1 MCSTVLTPTSV
12 DNIGREMHDFCRSL
26 FPVCRSITGN
36 GLRESLLAVKQ
47 ILADLNIVEVPT
59 GTRCFDW
66 VVPKEW
72 NIRDAYIVTPSGEK
86 ICDFKKNNLHV
97 VGYSIPVNKRIA
109 LGELQTHLHSRPDMP
124 KAIPYVTSYYQERW
138 GFCLTEE
145 KRLQLV
151 PGEYEV
157 RIDSEL
163 KIGSLTYGELLVPG
177 QSTQE
182 VFFSTYLCHPSMA
195 NNELSGPAVV
205 AHLARWIQ
213 SLPNR
218 HYTYRFVFIPETI
231 GSICYLSRN
240 LDRLRKYVVAGYNV
254 TCVGDDRAYS
264 FLPTPEGNT
273 LSDEVARHVLGHTH
287 PEYIV
292 YENADRESDERQYG
306 SPGVDLPVCS
316 IMRSKYRAYPEYHT
330 SLDNLELVTPSGLFG
345 AYDVYQKC
353 VECLE
358 MNPILKSTV
367 VCEPQ
372 LGRRGLYPTLSDGK
386 HYDQIKIMRNLIGYA
401 NGRRSLL
408 AIAGKLK
415 IPLWQIQ
422 PVARRLMDEGLLG
435 EIRETITE

>member
-1 MCSTVLTPTSV
+1 MLTPTSV

-163 KIGSLTYGELLVPG
+163 KIGSLTYGELLVP
-177 QSTQE
+177 
-182 VFFSTYLCHPSMA
+182 
-195 NNELSGPAVV
+195 
-205 AHLARWIQ
+205 
-213 SLPNR
+213 
-218 HYTYRFVFIPETI
+218 
-231 GSICYLSRN
+231 
-240 LDRLRKYVVAGYNV
+240 
-254 TCVGDDRAYS
+254 
-264 FLPTPEGNT
+264 
-273 LSDEVARHVLGHTH
+273 
-287 PEYIV
+287 
-292 YENADRESDERQYG
+292 
-306 SPGVDLPVCS
+306 
-316 IMRSKYRAYPEYHT
+316 
-330 SLDNLELVTPSGLFG
+330 
-345 AYDVYQKC
+345 
-353 VECLE
+353 
-358 MNPILKSTV
+358 
-367 VCEPQ
+367 
-372 LGRRGLYPTLSDGK
+372 
-386 HYDQIKIMRNLIGYA
+386 
-401 NGRRSLL
+401 
-408 AIAGKLK
+408 
-415 IPLWQIQ
+415 
-422 PVARRLMDEGLLG
+422 
-435 EIRETITE
+435 